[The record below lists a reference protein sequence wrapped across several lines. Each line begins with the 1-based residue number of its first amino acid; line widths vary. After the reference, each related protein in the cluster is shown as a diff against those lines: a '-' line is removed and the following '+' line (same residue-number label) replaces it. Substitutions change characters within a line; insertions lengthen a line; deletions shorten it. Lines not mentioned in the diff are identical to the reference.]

1 MIPSKFKYKLFGR
14 FRGRKKIPQLSSH
27 DLKKYQFNAE
37 KDINKSNY
45 NVLDIGSGSGENAL
59 FLSNINP
66 QSKIITCELFEDGN
80 INLVNKIIK
89 NNIMNISLF
98 QGNVLEFFDREEPLL
113 IFDEIWI
120 LFPDPWPK
128 IRHHK
133 RRLINN
139 IFLEKIS
146 KYIKHSGRLMIATD
160 SQSYI
165 HSIINNI
172 FLVRNTYLWNNQKVS
187 EWNYD
192 NLELPRTKFYKK
204 ATKSNRNSMF
214 LELVKI

>member
-1 MIPSKFKYKLFGR
+1 MISSRFKYKLFGR
-14 FRGRKKIPQLSSH
+14 FKGRKKIHHPSFM

-37 KDINKSNY
+37 KDINKSKY
-45 NVLDIGSGSGENAL
+45 SILDIGSGSGENAL
-59 FLSNINP
+59 FLSNIYP
-66 QSKIITCELFEDGN
+66 KSKIITCELFEDGN
-80 INLVNKIIK
+80 INLVNQIIK
-89 NNIMNISLF
+89 NQIMNIRLF
-98 QGNVLEFFDREEPLL
+98 QGNVLEFLDLAEPLL
-113 IFDEIWI
+113 TFDEIWI

-139 IFLEKIS
+139 IFLENIS
-146 KYIKHSGRLMIATD
+146 KYLKKSGKLMIATD

-165 HSIINNI
+165 QSIIQNI
-172 FLVRNTYLWNNQKVS
+172 FLMQNTYMWNNQKVS
-187 EWNYD
+187 EWNYN

-214 LELVKI
+214 FELLKI